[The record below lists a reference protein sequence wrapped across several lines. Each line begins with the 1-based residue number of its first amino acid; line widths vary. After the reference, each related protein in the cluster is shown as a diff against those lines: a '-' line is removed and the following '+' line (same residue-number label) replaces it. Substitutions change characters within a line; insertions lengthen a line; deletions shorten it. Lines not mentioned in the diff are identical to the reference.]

1 MWLNARYVA
10 MAGFLAGRGASRR
23 VIFGRGVA
31 MVLTPVAVM
40 CVLAII
46 YNGRALLF
54 NVARD
59 FTYGTVPRWKDVLDD
74 LVMMG
79 CGGFALFCEIAGL
92 NFFRMVEK
100 KFDLITLLAFVAGL
114 FNVLLIL
121 MFGTLGLVG
130 LVDLIWPGAR
140 IGS

>member
-1 MWLNARYVA
+1 MWLKTRYVA
-10 MAGFLAGRGASRR
+10 VARLLAGRGESRR
-23 VIFGRGVA
+23 VIFGRGVLF
-31 MVLTPVAVM
+31 VLAPVGLA

-46 YNGRALLF
+46 DSGRALLF
-54 NVARD
+54 NVPRD
-59 FTYGTVPRWKDVLDD
+59 YTYGAVPRWKDVMDD

-79 CGGFALFCEIAGL
+79 YGGFGLFCEMAGL
-92 NFFRMVEK
+92 NFFRMLEK
-100 KFDLITLLAFVAGL
+100 KLDLITVAAYVLGA

-130 LVDLIWPGAR
+130 TVDLIWPGAR